1 MDRIVKIALALGVI
15 LLVVLLSLI
24 GYVQLNDSV
33 QSAGLLRQVEP
44 RLLLAANHSV
54 VTFTRLGQPAV
65 NCPPARR
72 ATTIVLLLD
81 KSGSMADNAALS
93 AALTAAQLFIETVDL
108 TAAHVAIVFFD
119 ELPTRDQPLTQDQT
133 ALQAVLAA
141 AEEPRGST
149 DIAGALHEAGEILR
163 TAQTR
168 ATTVPMIILLT
179 DGGSN
184 PQAARQ
190 IGQQLK
196 DEGVRLVTISLLTS
210 DSNPELLRTLASSPA
225 DYHETPAPAELR
237 NIYANLAQ
245 ELNTAVAFNVAVTET
260 VKAGLNVIPGSLEPP
275 GFQVGNQI
283 VWELPVLSNNEAA
296 FTYQIAPSRWG
307 LHKVNAEPT
316 TMSYTDCLAG
326 AVVATLAAGPSLFV
340 LPPAWFL
347 AALVL
352 LPFLP
357 FVLMAWIRRPK
368 PHPLNHV
375 EPPRSA
381 EPEPPPDPYPAW
393 LKRLDDGRK
402 TLASSELVTE
412 ASELTPTMIIGLGPV
427 GRLVLSQLAQTLRAR
442 YGGHLPEMIHLLQ
455 IDVQPKDV
463 PELNL
468 SRPDYLEPEE
478 WVLLEPDLAQVSR
491 NLQRSPRDWPHLAW
505 YEATAVENYGRAHGR
520 MALFYDLKDGATPSV
535 LWRSLTRTAAKLEH
549 LRLRLVGSTFD
560 DVSSGMLVDVAWLMQ
575 MITNSNVDVELWLSG
590 PLNQAWSFRLHN
602 PRQLLPINEQKD
614 RTLATLRELERFQR
628 NAIVPFHYVFASNV
642 QTQFRQTAT
651 AALVQTLFLFT
662 PPDEKS
668 GVDDHL
674 ATIADS
680 LLAVLH
686 TPAQQALSQHLSRT
700 AARANI
706 LTNNECQGMVC
717 SLGAYSVRMPLGLLE
732 EALAWRMVQELLFE
746 EQVGLLP
753 LLRLSADGA
762 YEAVDVDSVPD
773 NAVKR
778 RESAEAFVQQYRR
791 RWQTPDFYYAVARHA
806 NDLLNGEGEGAEPSL
821 RRSGGLVKAT
831 RWLESVRNQL
841 NIEGEAPAA
850 QSVNGLRQQLD
861 GWQTFLVEGVMPQV
875 QQRWQDARATLA
887 QLTSQKG
894 RHWVLPPGLEWPIYR
909 QRIRSWLDA
918 PAQMTTSE
926 PLLRAAQRF
935 GWYLAYDEA
944 IREWQVQLW
953 RPPGDF
959 IWAGPDSLG
968 GIDSF
973 VLDRNASGFATAL
986 YQLVMPLARHRSS
999 TQYALDGAEQ
1009 LDRQQWLAQ
1018 AAPRL
1023 TIDSLVASRLMGGS
1037 VSELAVLV
1045 APKSVR
1051 SARLQ
1056 ETLRVAPG
1064 APAVELCE
1072 TNDETSVTLLR
1083 VRDRVPLQ
1091 AYELGYGAEAWQN
1104 QFVSPGLYVW
1114 RGEQLAASMESGGH
1128 LSARFVGWL
1137 EQDAQMVDLFARAF
1151 LFSLLEQVG
1160 QDELELPGLGSWPG
1174 TSIGVGLA
1182 NLFSRDDNQRPAVFF
1197 NPERRTRALQE
1208 LSRAIDQA
1216 QEAIWRD
1223 PGKRSYLRQA
1233 EEKLI
1238 APLVGSSDSREQ
1250 ELALYLQ
1257 GVLQRL

>member
-1 MDRIVKIALALGVI
+1 VDRIVKIALTLGAI

-24 GYVQLNDSV
+24 GFVLLNDSV
-33 QSAGLLRQVEP
+33 QSGSLLRQAEP
-44 RLLLAANHSV
+44 RLLLAANPSE
-54 VTFTRLGQPAV
+54 VTFTRLTQPAV
-65 NCPPARR
+65 NCPSARR
-72 ATTIVLLLD
+72 ATTIVLLMD
-81 KSGSMADNAALS
+81 KSGSMADNAALL
-93 AALTAAQLFIETVDL
+93 AAMTAAQLFVETVDL

-119 ELPTRDQPLTQDQT
+119 GLPKQAQPLTQDQM
-133 ALQAVLAA
+133 ALQTVLAA
-141 AEEPRGST
+141 AEEPGGGT
-149 DIAGALHEAGEILR
+149 DIAGALQEAGEILR
-163 TAQTR
+163 TAQSR
-168 ATTVPMIILLT
+168 TTAVPIIILLT

-196 DEGVRLVTISLLTS
+196 AEGVRLVAISLLTS

-237 NIYANLAQ
+237 DIYADLAQ
-245 ELNTAVAFNVAVTET
+245 ELNTAVAFNVSVTET
-260 VKAGLNVIPGSLEPP
+260 VNAGLNIIPGSLEPP
-275 GFQVGNQI
+275 GVQVGDQI

-307 LHKVNAEPT
+307 LHKVNAEAT
-316 TMSYTDCLAG
+316 TMSYTDCIAG

-340 LPPAWFL
+340 LPPAWL
-347 AALVL
+347 LVALLL
-352 LPFLP
+352 LPFLL
-357 FVLMAWIRRPK
+357 FIFMVWSRRPK
-368 PHPLNHV
+368 PHPPSYV
-375 EPPRSA
+375 EPRPV

-402 TLASSELVTE
+402 TLAASESVTE
-412 ASELTPTMIIGLGPV
+412 VNELSPTMIIGLGPV
-427 GRLVLSQLAQTLRAR
+427 GRLVLSQIAQTLRAR
-442 YGGHLPEMIHLLQ
+442 YGGHLPETIRLLQ
-455 IDVQPKDV
+455 VDVQPKDV
-463 PELNL
+463 TGLNL

-478 WVLLEPDLAQVSR
+478 WIMLEPDLIQVSR
-491 NLQRSPRDWPHLAW
+491 NLQRSPQDWPHLAW

-520 MALFYDLKDGATPSV
+520 MALFYDLKDGAAPSV

-549 LRLRLVGSTFD
+549 PRLRLVGSTFD

-590 PLNQAWSFRLHN
+590 PMNQAWSSRLYN

-628 NAIVPFHYVFASNV
+628 NAVVPFHYVFASNV
-642 QTQFRQTAT
+642 QTQFRQMAT
-651 AALVQTLFLFT
+651 AALVQTLFLFA
-662 PPDEKS
+662 PPDEKT

-700 AARANI
+700 TARANI

-732 EALAWRMVQELLFE
+732 EALAWRMVQEVLFE

-753 LLRLSADGA
+753 QLRLSADGT
-762 YEAVDVDSVPD
+762 YEAIDIDNVPD

-778 RESAEAFVQQYRR
+778 RESAEAFVQQYRH
-791 RWQTPDFYYAVARHA
+791 RWQTQDFFYAVARHA
-806 NDLLNGEGEGAEPSL
+806 GDLLNGEGEGVDPSL
-821 RRSGGLVKAT
+821 RRRGGLVKAT

-841 NIEGEAPAA
+841 NIEGEALAA
-850 QSVNGLRQQLD
+850 QTVNGLCLQLD
-861 GWQTFLVEGVMPQV
+861 GWQTFLVEDVLPHL

-894 RHWVLPPGLEWPIYR
+894 RQWVLPPGLEWPIYR

-918 PAQMTTSE
+918 PAQISTSE
-926 PLLRAAQRF
+926 ALLRAAQRF
-935 GWYLAYDEA
+935 GWYLAYQEA
-944 IREWQVQLW
+944 SREWQVQLW

-968 GIDSF
+968 GVDSF
-973 VLDRNASGFATAL
+973 VLDRNASGFVNAL

-999 TQYALDGAEQ
+999 TRYALDGAEQ
-1009 LDRQQWLAQ
+1009 LERLQWLAQ

-1056 ETLRVAPG
+1056 ETLQVTPG
-1064 APAVELCE
+1064 APTVELCE

-1083 VRDRVPLQ
+1083 VRDRVPLK
-1091 AYELGYGAEAWQN
+1091 AYEPGYGAEAWQS

-1114 RGEQLAASMESGGH
+1114 RGEQVAANMESGRR

-1137 EQDAQMVDLFARAF
+1137 EQDAPMVDLFARAF
-1151 LFSLLEQVG
+1151 LFSLLEKVG
-1160 QDELELPGLGSWPG
+1160 QDELELPGLGSWAGISVG
-1174 TSIGVGLA
+1174 TGLA
-1182 NLFSRDDNQRPAVFF
+1182 NLFSHDGNLRPAVFF

-1250 ELALYLQ
+1250 DLALYLQ